1 MVDCSHPAGRVTVG
15 VSRAEAGTPMGTL
28 NFAWWNLQNLFDT
41 DDDAISRD
49 FEYTP
54 AHGWTDAALAAKLA
68 NLAAALDALHGGQ
81 PLDLLAVCE
90 IEKESLLARLL
101 RTTARQRHLTV
112 ANDPMGTSDLRGI
125 DVALAFNEAALELRA
140 IRSHVVH
147 LRYRTRD
154 ILEAEFLVRASGEP
168 LVVIASHWPS
178 RSQGRWESEPARI
191 TVAENIAYLI
201 EGQLKFDAVRYEALR
216 AANDLPMLQSR
227 WDTPLLVCGD
237 FNDEPADRS
246 VVEHLKASR
255 ERERVAGDTNDLDR
269 FAPEVADYRARD
281 IFVFNATARLGA
293 QGTGSYFFEGGDS
306 GRATNRHQALDQL
319 VVSRGLLKPT
329 GLRLIEDSV
338 HYMSDATVATRSGR
352 PRPFDRKTGKGTSD
366 HLPLLAQLAF

>member
-1 MVDCSHPAGRVTVG
+1 
-15 VSRAEAGTPMGTL
+15 MGTL

-41 DDDAISRD
+41 DDDPISRD

-54 AHGWTDAALAAKLA
+54 AHGWTEAALTAKLA
-68 NLAAALDALHGGQ
+68 NLGAALDALHGAQ

-112 ANDPMGTSDLRGI
+112 ASDPMGTSDLRGI

-216 AANDLPMLQSR
+216 AANDLATLRAR

-269 FAPEVADYRARD
+269 FTPEVADYRARD
-281 IFVFNATARLGA
+281 IFVFNATARFGA
-293 QGTGSYFFEGGDS
+293 AGVGSYFFEAGES

-319 VVSRGLLKPT
+319 VVSRGLLKPA

-338 HYMSDATVATRSGR
+338 RYVNDATVATRSGR

>member
-1 MVDCSHPAGRVTVG
+1 MGETA
-15 VSRAEAGTPMGTL
+15 MGTL

-41 DDDAISRD
+41 DDDPISRD

-54 AHGWTDAALAAKLA
+54 AHGWTEAALAAKLA
-68 NLAAALDALHGGQ
+68 NLAAALDVLHGGQ

-101 RTTARQRHLTV
+101 QTTARQRHLTV

-125 DVALAFNEAALELRA
+125 DVALAFNAAALELRA

-154 ILEAEFLVRASGEP
+154 ILEAEFIVRASGEP

-201 EGQLKFDAVRYEALR
+201 EAHLKVDAVRYEALR
-216 AANDLPMLQSR
+216 AADDLATLQAR
-227 WDTPLLVCGD
+227 WDTPLLACGD

-255 ERERVAGDTNDLDR
+255 ERERVVGETNDLDR
-269 FAPEVADYRARD
+269 FLPEVADYRARD
-281 IFVFNATARLGA
+281 VFVYNATARFGA
-293 QGTGSYFFEGGDS
+293 TGAGSYLFEGGDA
-306 GRATNRHQALDQL
+306 GRATNRHQALDRL
-319 VVSRGLLKPT
+319 VASRGLLKPS

-338 HYMSDATVATRSGR
+338 SYVSDATVATRSGR
-352 PRPFDRKTGKGTSD
+352 PRPFDRRTLRGTSD
-366 HLPLLAQLAF
+366 HLPLVARFAS